1 MTNGAEIG
9 RMPSGLARW
18 LAQGMISVVQRVWQ
32 KQPELGITSDGM
44 EELIAQAVERIL
56 GDKNKVI
63 QVMIDDLNRQRTNG
77 MGSRPDSMVITKLEE
92 AQMWIERPAKTAWRV
107 DEQGRGE

>member
-1 MTNGAEIG
+1 MTNGG
-9 RMPSGLARW
+9 QPVHVPSPLARW
-18 LAQGMISVVQRVWQ
+18 LTQAAISTIDRIWQ
-32 KQPELGITSDGM
+32 SNPELELTSAGI
-44 EELIAQAVERIL
+44 EELTAQALERIL

-63 QVMIDDLNRQRTNG
+63 QLLLDDLNMRKNSG

-92 AQMWIERPAKTAWRV
+92 AQMWLERPAKTAWRV